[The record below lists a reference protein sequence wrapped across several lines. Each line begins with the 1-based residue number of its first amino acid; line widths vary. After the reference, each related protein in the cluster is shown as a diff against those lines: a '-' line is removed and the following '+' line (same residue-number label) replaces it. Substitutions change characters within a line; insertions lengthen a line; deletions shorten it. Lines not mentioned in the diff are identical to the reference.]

1 MSATAAEVARFLEGI
16 GQLEALV
23 TAAGCDAASITLL
36 GVDGDAEAGPSDLAW
51 TRSPKSASSGGGAG
65 MLICPGPA
73 PDAGAL
79 VPGHAVAVCTT
90 PRLAMAGVLDRFF
103 AELAGDR
110 EPVYAEPA
118 LAAIVAA
125 NHSWVKNATIG
136 PGVRIAQHVVI
147 GCSGMGYE
155 RDGGGRLVPFPQI
168 GGVVLEADV
177 DVAAHAS
184 IQRGALGDTLLRRGA
199 KIGPHANVGH
209 NVEIGEDVLVTGHAQ
224 LGGGCRLGAGA
235 VVWQSASIAN
245 GVSVGEGAIIGM
257 GACVR
262 KDVGPGEVWAGNPG
276 RRLR

>member
-1 MSATAAEVARFLEGI
+1 MSTTAADVARFLEGI

-23 TAAGCDAASITLL
+23 TSAGDDAASVTLL
-36 GVDGDAEAGPSDLAW
+36 GVAGDADAGPSDLAW
-51 TRSPKSASSGGGAG
+51 SRSPKPASNGGGAG
-65 MLICPGPA
+65 LLICPGPA
-73 PDAGAL
+73 PDPETLAA
-79 VPGHAVAVCTT
+79 GHAVAVCET
-90 PRLAMAGVLDRFF
+90 PRLAMAGVLDHFF
-103 AELAGDR
+103 AELAEDR

-125 NHSWVKNATIG
+125 NHSWVKNASIG
-136 PGVRIAQHVVI
+136 PGVKIAQHVVI

-155 RDGGGRLVPFPQI
+155 RDADGRLAPFPQI

-245 GVSVGEGAIIGM
+245 GVCVGERAVIGM

-262 KDVGPGEVWAGNPG
+262 KDVGAGEVWAGNPA

>member
-1 MSATAAEVARFLEGI
+1 MSATAAEVAGFLEET

-23 TAAGCDAASITLL
+23 TVAGGDAASITLD
-36 GVDGDAEAGPSDLAW
+36 GVAGDAEAGPRDLAW
-51 TRSPKSASSGGGAG
+51 SRSPHPASPGVGAG
-65 MLICPGPA
+65 LLLCPEPA
-73 PDAGAL
+73 PDPVTL
-79 VPGHAVAVCTT
+79 VAGHAVAVCTS
-90 PRLAMAGVLDRFF
+90 PRLAMAEVLERFF

-125 NHSWVKNATIG
+125 NHSWVKNATVG
-136 PGVRIAQHVVI
+136 RGVRIAQHVVI

-155 RDGGGRLVPFPQI
+155 RDADGRLVPFPQL

-184 IQRGALGDTLLRRGA
+184 IQRGTLGDTLLRRGA
-199 KIGPHANVGH
+199 KIGPHVNVGH
-209 NVEIGEDVLVTGHAQ
+209 NVEVGEDALVAGHVQ
-224 LGGGCRLGAGA
+224 LGGGCRLGAA
-235 VVWQSASIAN
+235 VVVWQSASIAN
-245 GVSVGEGAIIGM
+245 GVAVGESAVIGM

-262 KDVGPGEVWAGNPG
+262 KDVGPAEVWAGNPA